1 MERIKDVLVA
11 GRWQVWNS
19 DGGLSL
25 RFSESHFRR
34 GDRLS
39 VKCLAS

>member
-1 MERIKDVLVA
+1 MERIRDVPLA
-11 GRWQVWNS
+11 GRRQVWNS

-25 RFSESHFRR
+25 RFSESQFRR

-39 VKCLAS
+39 VECLVS